1 MLKKYIKKYWLV
13 IVFFTFCV
21 IISNRPIRA
30 MEEIDAY
37 IVYDKKQVEKGDSV
51 EIAIDLPKFA
61 GLVEA
66 IVRYDYN
73 KELLTPKQIEGNYF
87 YLDSHSIFNSFVMN
101 KLYNEKTLYV
111 EMIKDD
117 ISTGYYSSYK
127 NNLCKITFIANKK
140 IDNITTLFDYQNLQ
154 IYLFDTSHNL
164 IEYRINKQE
173 KIKGSWINDNLK
185 IDVFTTLPS
194 LEEVFTVEN
203 RQKEEY
209 VTFIDKTIDTSIVS
223 TQILQI
229 GVFDVIT
236 GDYISYSIV
245 VNVVDSISPTII
257 GLNEYTVYDTDLD
270 NIDFS
275 SSIEISDNYDHNIT
289 PIIYY
294 YDEND
299 KRISLKEAIEKFKKD
314 YVLIVGYV
322 AIDSSQNKTEE
333 FFQKYLLIDTT
344 KPVVTGIEQIIIDD
358 VDLLKVDFTTYFQV
372 FDNLDTNPALIL
384 SFFSEEYEPINDIKD
399 YLNINNFVNIE
410 VRGIDKFNNESEPFL
425 TMVKLKDTTPPTI
438 EVDDKAY
445 INDVLVNVEN
455 LKKLIKVTDNDSR
468 TCSIDCKY
476 YIEQEESEEEFIKQI
491 KSGKNGKIIY
501 VVKDYTGN
509 MNTKEVQIFCVDTT
523 PPIVELNIQNNEIYE
538 SLDMI
543 TWKVKDNFLGEVK
556 VETYLDQERYYSK
569 NVSNGKHQFVLI
581 ATDENGNITK
591 VECNFIVS
599 DANFIGNVIRG
610 NIQIKK
616 MVYVYVILGISI
628 VLVIVK
634 IVLMRKK
641 QKEKE
646 NKMIE

>member
-1 MLKKYIKKYWLV
+1 MKKYWLV

-438 EVDDKAY
+438 EVDDKVY

-501 VVKDYTGN
+501 AVKDYTGN

-556 VETYLDQERYYSK
+556 VEAYLDQERYYSK

>member
-1 MLKKYIKKYWLV
+1 M
-13 IVFFTFCV
+13 
-21 IISNRPIRA
+21 
-30 MEEIDAY
+30 
-37 IVYDKKQVEKGDSV
+37 
-51 EIAIDLPKFA
+51 
-61 GLVEA
+61 
-66 IVRYDYN
+66 
-73 KELLTPKQIEGNYF
+73 
-87 YLDSHSIFNSFVMN
+87 
-101 KLYNEKTLYV
+101 
-111 EMIKDD
+111 
-117 ISTGYYSSYK
+117 
-127 NNLCKITFIANKK
+127 
-140 IDNITTLFDYQNLQ
+140 
-154 IYLFDTSHNL
+154 
-164 IEYRINKQE
+164 
-173 KIKGSWINDNLK
+173 
-185 IDVFTTLPS
+185 
-194 LEEVFTVEN
+194 
-203 RQKEEY
+203 
-209 VTFIDKTIDTSIVS
+209 
-223 TQILQI
+223 
-229 GVFDVIT
+229 
-236 GDYISYSIV
+236 
-245 VNVVDSISPTII
+245 NVVDSISPTII

-438 EVDDKAY
+438 EVDDKVY

-556 VETYLDQERYYSK
+556 VEAYLDQERYYSK

>member
-1 MLKKYIKKYWLV
+1 MKKYWLV
-13 IVFFTFCV
+13 IVFFIFCV
-21 IISNRPIRA
+21 IVSNRPIKA

-37 IVYDKKQVEKGDSV
+37 IVYDKKQVEKGDLV

-73 KELLTPKQIEGNYF
+73 KELLTPKQIDGNYF

-154 IYLFDTSHNL
+154 IYLFDTNHNL

-257 GLNEYTVYDTDLD
+257 GLNEYTVYDTDLE

-275 SSIEISDNYDHNIT
+275 SSIEISDNYDHNMT

-299 KRISLKEAIEKFKKD
+299 KRISLTEAIEKFKKD

-322 AIDSSQNKTEE
+322 AIDSSQNKSSE
-333 FFQKYLLIDTT
+333 FFQKYLLVDTT
-344 KPVVTGIEQIIIDD
+344 KPIVTGIEQIIIDD

-372 FDNLDTNPALIL
+372 FDNLDSNPKLIL
-384 SFFSEEYEPINDIKD
+384 SFFSDEYEPINDIKD

-410 VRGIDKFNNESEPFL
+410 ARGLDRFNNESEPFL
-425 TMVKLKDTTPPTI
+425 SMIKLKDTTPPTI
-438 EVDDKAY
+438 EVDDKVY

-468 TCSIDCKY
+468 TCVIDCKY

-491 KSGKNGKIIY
+491 KSGKNGKIVYI
-501 VVKDYTGN
+501 VKDYTGN
-509 MNTKEVQIFCVDTT
+509 MSTKEVQIFCVDTT
-523 PPIVELNIQNNEIYE
+523 PPVVELNIQNNEIYE

-543 TWKVKDNFLGEVK
+543 TWQVKDNFLGEVK
-556 VETYLDQERYYSK
+556 VEAYLDQERYYSK
-569 NVSNGKHQFVLI
+569 NVSNGKHQFVLV

-591 VECNFIVS
+591 IECNFIVS

-616 MVYVYVILGISI
+616 MVYVYVILGVSV

-634 IVLMRKK
+634 VILVRKK
-641 QKEKE
+641 QKEKN

>member
-1 MLKKYIKKYWLV
+1 MKKYWLV

-372 FDNLDTNPALIL
+372 FDNLDANPALIL

-410 VRGIDKFNNESEPFL
+410 VRGIDRFNNESEPFSA
-425 TMVKLKDTTPPTI
+425 MVKLKDTTPPTI
-438 EVDDKAY
+438 EVDDKVY

-501 VVKDYTGN
+501 IVKDYTGN

-556 VETYLDQERYYSK
+556 VEAYLDQERYYSK

-641 QKEKE
+641 QKEKG

>member
-1 MLKKYIKKYWLV
+1 MKKYWLV

-194 LEEVFTVEN
+194 LEDVFTVEN

-509 MNTKEVQIFCVDTT
+509 MNTKEIQIFCVDTT

>member
-1 MLKKYIKKYWLV
+1 MKKYWLV

-21 IISNRPIRA
+21 IISSRPIRA

-209 VTFIDKTIDTSIVS
+209 VTFVDKTIDTSIVS

-556 VETYLDQERYYSK
+556 VEAYLDQERYYSK

>member
-1 MLKKYIKKYWLV
+1 MKKYWLV

-117 ISTGYYSSYK
+117 ISIGYYSSYK

-209 VTFIDKTIDTSIVS
+209 VTFVDKTIDTSIVS

-438 EVDDKAY
+438 EVDDKVY

-556 VETYLDQERYYSK
+556 VEAYLDQERYYSK

-599 DANFIGNVIRG
+599 DDNFIGNVIRG

>member
-1 MLKKYIKKYWLV
+1 MKKYWLV

-344 KPVVTGIEQIIIDD
+344 KPIVTGIEQIIIDD

-438 EVDDKAY
+438 EVDDKVY

-501 VVKDYTGN
+501 AVKDYTGN

-556 VETYLDQERYYSK
+556 VEAYLDQERYYSK

-641 QKEKE
+641 QKEKG

>member
-1 MLKKYIKKYWLV
+1 MKKYWLV

-509 MNTKEVQIFCVDTT
+509 MNTKEIQIFCVDTT

-538 SLDMI
+538 SLYMI

>member
-1 MLKKYIKKYWLV
+1 MKKYWLV

-209 VTFIDKTIDTSIVS
+209 VTFVDKTIDTSIVS

-438 EVDDKAY
+438 EVDDKVY
-445 INDVLVNVEN
+445 INDALVNVEN

-501 VVKDYTGN
+501 AVKDYTGN

-556 VETYLDQERYYSK
+556 VEAYLDQERYYSK

-641 QKEKE
+641 QKEKG

>member
-1 MLKKYIKKYWLV
+1 MKKYWLV

-438 EVDDKAY
+438 EVDDKVY

-556 VETYLDQERYYSK
+556 VEAYLDQERYYSK

-641 QKEKE
+641 QKEKG

>member
-1 MLKKYIKKYWLV
+1 MKKYWLV

-229 GVFDVIT
+229 GVFDIIT

-438 EVDDKAY
+438 EVDDKVY

-556 VETYLDQERYYSK
+556 VEAYLDQERYYSK

-581 ATDENGNITK
+581 ATDENGNIAK

-641 QKEKE
+641 QKEKG

>member
-1 MLKKYIKKYWLV
+1 MKKYWLV

-509 MNTKEVQIFCVDTT
+509 MNTKEIQIFCVDTT

-543 TWKVKDNFLGEVK
+543 TWKVKDDFLGEVK

>member
-1 MLKKYIKKYWLV
+1 MKKYWLV

-209 VTFIDKTIDTSIVS
+209 VTFVDKTIDTSIVS

-438 EVDDKAY
+438 EVDDKVY

-556 VETYLDQERYYSK
+556 VEAYLDQERYYSK

-581 ATDENGNITK
+581 ATDENGNIIK

>member
-1 MLKKYIKKYWLV
+1 MKKYWLV

>member
-1 MLKKYIKKYWLV
+1 MKKYWLV

-209 VTFIDKTIDTSIVS
+209 VTFVDKTIDTSIVS

-438 EVDDKAY
+438 EVDDKVY

-501 VVKDYTGN
+501 AVKDYTGN

-556 VETYLDQERYYSK
+556 VEAYLDKERYYSK

-641 QKEKE
+641 QKEKG

>member
-1 MLKKYIKKYWLV
+1 MKKYWLV

-209 VTFIDKTIDTSIVS
+209 VTFVDKTIDTSIVS

-344 KPVVTGIEQIIIDD
+344 KPVVTGIEQIIVDD

-438 EVDDKAY
+438 EVDDKVY

-556 VETYLDQERYYSK
+556 VEAYLDQERYYSK

>member
-1 MLKKYIKKYWLV
+1 MKKYWLV

-438 EVDDKAY
+438 EVDDKVY

-501 VVKDYTGN
+501 AVKDYTGN

-556 VETYLDQERYYSK
+556 VEAYLDQERYYSK

-641 QKEKE
+641 QKEKG

>member
-1 MLKKYIKKYWLV
+1 MKKYWLV

-438 EVDDKAY
+438 EVDDKVY

-523 PPIVELNIQNNEIYE
+523 PPIAELNIQNNEIYE

-556 VETYLDQERYYSK
+556 VEAYLDQERYYSK

-641 QKEKE
+641 QKEKG

>member
-1 MLKKYIKKYWLV
+1 MKKYWLV

-117 ISTGYYSSYK
+117 ISIGYYSSYK

-209 VTFIDKTIDTSIVS
+209 VTFVDKTIDTSIVS

-438 EVDDKAY
+438 EVDDKVY

-556 VETYLDQERYYSK
+556 VEAYLDQERYYSK

>member
-1 MLKKYIKKYWLV
+1 MKKYWLV

-209 VTFIDKTIDTSIVS
+209 VTFVDKTIDTSIVS

-438 EVDDKAY
+438 EVDDKVY

-501 VVKDYTGN
+501 AVKDYTGN

-556 VETYLDQERYYSK
+556 VEAYLDQERYYSK

-641 QKEKE
+641 QKEKG

>member
-1 MLKKYIKKYWLV
+1 MKKYWLV

-314 YVLIVGYV
+314 YALIVGYV

-438 EVDDKAY
+438 EVDDKVY

-509 MNTKEVQIFCVDTT
+509 MNTKEIQIFCVDTT

-556 VETYLDQERYYSK
+556 VEAYLDQERYYSK

-616 MVYVYVILGISI
+616 MVYVYVILGVSI

-641 QKEKE
+641 QKEKG

>member
-1 MLKKYIKKYWLV
+1 MKKYWLV

-344 KPVVTGIEQIIIDD
+344 KPVVTGIEQIIVDD

-438 EVDDKAY
+438 EVDDKVY

-556 VETYLDQERYYSK
+556 VEAYLDQERYYSK

>member
-1 MLKKYIKKYWLV
+1 MKKYWLV

-209 VTFIDKTIDTSIVS
+209 VTFVDKTIDTSIVS

-236 GDYISYSIV
+236 GGYISYSIV

-438 EVDDKAY
+438 EVDDKVY

-501 VVKDYTGN
+501 AVKDYTGN

-556 VETYLDQERYYSK
+556 VEAYLDQERYYSK

>member
-1 MLKKYIKKYWLV
+1 MKKYWLV

-270 NIDFS
+270 NINFS

-358 VDLLKVDFTTYFQV
+358 VDLLKVDFTMYFQV

-438 EVDDKAY
+438 EVDDKVY

-476 YIEQEESEEEFIKQI
+476 YIEQEKSEEEFIKQI

-501 VVKDYTGN
+501 AVKDYTGN

-556 VETYLDQERYYSK
+556 VEAYLDQERYYSK

-641 QKEKE
+641 QKEKG

>member
-1 MLKKYIKKYWLV
+1 MKKYWLV

-209 VTFIDKTIDTSIVS
+209 VTFVDKTIDTSIVS

-438 EVDDKAY
+438 EVDDKVY
-445 INDVLVNVEN
+445 INDALVNVEN

-501 VVKDYTGN
+501 AVKDYTGN

-543 TWKVKDNFLGEVK
+543 TWRVKDNFLGEVK

-641 QKEKE
+641 QKEKG

>member
-1 MLKKYIKKYWLV
+1 MKKYWLV

-194 LEEVFTVEN
+194 LEDVFTVEN

-209 VTFIDKTIDTSIVS
+209 VTFVDKTIDTSIVS

-438 EVDDKAY
+438 EVDDKVY

-509 MNTKEVQIFCVDTT
+509 MNTKEIQIFCVDTT

-556 VETYLDQERYYSK
+556 VEAYLDQERYYSK

-616 MVYVYVILGISI
+616 MVYVYVILGVSI

-641 QKEKE
+641 QKEKG

>member
-1 MLKKYIKKYWLV
+1 MKKYWLV

-438 EVDDKAY
+438 EVDDKVY

-556 VETYLDQERYYSK
+556 VEAYLDQERYYSK

>member
-1 MLKKYIKKYWLV
+1 MKKYWLV

-117 ISTGYYSSYK
+117 ISIGYYSSDK

-209 VTFIDKTIDTSIVS
+209 VTFVDKTIDTSIVS

-438 EVDDKAY
+438 EVDDKVY

-556 VETYLDQERYYSK
+556 VEAYLDQERYYSK

>member
-1 MLKKYIKKYWLV
+1 MKKYWLV

-438 EVDDKAY
+438 EVDDKVY

-509 MNTKEVQIFCVDTT
+509 MNTKEVQIFCIDTT

-556 VETYLDQERYYSK
+556 VEAYLDQERYYSK

-641 QKEKE
+641 QKEKG

>member
-1 MLKKYIKKYWLV
+1 MKKYWLV

-299 KRISLKEAIEKFKKD
+299 KRIS
-314 YVLIVGYV
+314 
-322 AIDSSQNKTEE
+322 
-333 FFQKYLLIDTT
+333 
-344 KPVVTGIEQIIIDD
+344 
-358 VDLLKVDFTTYFQV
+358 
-372 FDNLDTNPALIL
+372 
-384 SFFSEEYEPINDIKD
+384 
-399 YLNINNFVNIE
+399 
-410 VRGIDKFNNESEPFL
+410 
-425 TMVKLKDTTPPTI
+425 
-438 EVDDKAY
+438 
-445 INDVLVNVEN
+445 
-455 LKKLIKVTDNDSR
+455 
-468 TCSIDCKY
+468 
-476 YIEQEESEEEFIKQI
+476 
-491 KSGKNGKIIY
+491 
-501 VVKDYTGN
+501 
-509 MNTKEVQIFCVDTT
+509 
-523 PPIVELNIQNNEIYE
+523 
-538 SLDMI
+538 
-543 TWKVKDNFLGEVK
+543 
-556 VETYLDQERYYSK
+556 
-569 NVSNGKHQFVLI
+569 
-581 ATDENGNITK
+581 
-591 VECNFIVS
+591 
-599 DANFIGNVIRG
+599 
-610 NIQIKK
+610 
-616 MVYVYVILGISI
+616 
-628 VLVIVK
+628 
-634 IVLMRKK
+634 
-641 QKEKE
+641 
-646 NKMIE
+646 

>member
-1 MLKKYIKKYWLV
+1 MKKYWLV

-209 VTFIDKTIDTSIVS
+209 VTFVDKTIDTSIVS

-438 EVDDKAY
+438 EVDDKVY

-501 VVKDYTGN
+501 AVKDYTGN

-538 SLDMI
+538 SLYMI

-556 VETYLDQERYYSK
+556 VEAYLDQERYYSK

>member
-1 MLKKYIKKYWLV
+1 MKKYWLV

-21 IISNRPIRA
+21 IISSRPIRA

-438 EVDDKAY
+438 EVDDKVY

-556 VETYLDQERYYSK
+556 VEAYLDQERYYSK

>member
-1 MLKKYIKKYWLV
+1 MKKYWLV

-509 MNTKEVQIFCVDTT
+509 MNTKEIQIFCVDTT

>member
-1 MLKKYIKKYWLV
+1 MKKYWLV

-438 EVDDKAY
+438 EVDDKVY

-543 TWKVKDNFLGEVK
+543 TWEVKDNFLGEVK

>member
-1 MLKKYIKKYWLV
+1 MKKYWLV

-209 VTFIDKTIDTSIVS
+209 VTFVDKTIDTSIVS

-438 EVDDKAY
+438 EVDDKVY

-509 MNTKEVQIFCVDTT
+509 MNTKEIQIFCVDTT

-556 VETYLDQERYYSK
+556 VEAYLDQERYYSK

-616 MVYVYVILGISI
+616 MVYVYVILGVSI

-641 QKEKE
+641 QKEKG

>member
-1 MLKKYIKKYWLV
+1 MKKYWLV

-209 VTFIDKTIDTSIVS
+209 VTFVDKTIDTSIVS

-438 EVDDKAY
+438 EVDDKVY

-556 VETYLDQERYYSK
+556 VEAYLDQERYYSK

>member
-1 MLKKYIKKYWLV
+1 MKKYWLV

-314 YVLIVGYV
+314 YALIVGYV

-438 EVDDKAY
+438 EVDDKVY

-556 VETYLDQERYYSK
+556 VEAYLDQERYYSK

>member
-1 MLKKYIKKYWLV
+1 MKKYWLV

-410 VRGIDKFNNESEPFL
+410 VRGIDRFNNESEPFL

-438 EVDDKAY
+438 EVDDKVY

-501 VVKDYTGN
+501 AVKDYTGN

-543 TWKVKDNFLGEVK
+543 TWEVKDNFLGEVK

>member
-1 MLKKYIKKYWLV
+1 MKKYWLV

-209 VTFIDKTIDTSIVS
+209 VTFVDKTIDTSIVS

-438 EVDDKAY
+438 EVDDKVY

-501 VVKDYTGN
+501 AVKDYTGN

-556 VETYLDQERYYSK
+556 VEAYLDQERYYSK